1 MIHADPAAAAI
12 ADQLNASAF
21 TVDRH
26 VVFGTGRFNPASTR
40 GQMLLAHE
48 IAHVVQQ
55 RGANSGRVATSPEAE
70 LEASEAAASA
80 VLGLPI
86 PVLSATSVGVACQGK
101 EEEQT
106 WRSRLWHS
114 GAALVEKA
122 KVEARD
128 YIKEQVGVV
137 EGVANEAA
145 TFVDTM
151 VWAETGAP
159 DPTDKVVDKV
169 AALGG
174 LSKEKREALRS
185 AVQTLTNQPGMHAL
199 REGVRKA
206 AREAHLVNPVTGAPS
221 SASAVSRAFDWV
233 EKKSDETLFRGMP
246 KEEGLLSRRDI
257 GVLEGSIGSQ
267 IALAFTGGEEVQIA
281 LKVLGSVQSVEG
293 VVAAIEANP
302 KSWQHDAK
310 FWLQVINLALFMAG
324 LGASSAGKKIA
335 SILINSA
342 STLLATVPAAVQLA
356 RDYLHETGPDRDSRL
371 REDIKALIK
380 ALAQALQQIIGHA
393 QASRTA
399 RPGGAA
405 EGTSASPAPAAGTP
419 AAVPVPA
426 EATPPVR
433 AEPAAAAPVPA
444 AGTPAAVPVPAEATP
459 PVRAEPAAAAPVP
472 AAGTPAAVPVPA
484 EATPPV
490 RAEPAAAAPVPAAG
504 TPAAVPVPA
513 EATPPVR
520 AEPAAA
526 APVPVGKAIEAGA
539 VKGVPEADTK
549 EASTTPA
556 QRPAPADYADMPL
569 PRLRKLAVT
578 DPEAAEALRLR
589 YRAMGDTRLKAMAKR
604 DDETARASLRQRVP
618 SNEEERR
625 KALGSNYRPPHTAT
639 GIAADAKGEVTWRSG
654 LTSSDMT
661 PEEQALGFPKSS
673 LATHT
678 EARAVR
684 QAPLTRGGTLL
695 IIGQYDPCTSCQA
708 AMRAAAARSGCTITY
723 MWPGGSKTFVSLR
736 LVKSR

>member
-1 MIHADPAAAAI
+1 MGGPARIHERQRAVQPDPLSVRSLAAEPTQSQRRRFGAVSASGIREPLVGSSLTGGAVNPVPDSPSRPGAVSDFASIPVSAQPPGLAAPQHSGELSARYSPPASTGRRLDGDTRADIQARFGMPAVDVMIHADPAAAAI

-206 AREAHLVNPVTGAPS
+206 AREAHLVDPVTGAPS

-233 EKKSDETLFRGMP
+233 R
-246 KEEGLLSRRDI
+246 KEVRRD
-257 GVLEGSIGSQ
+257 
-267 IALAFTGGEEVQIA
+267 
-281 LKVLGSVQSVEG
+281 
-293 VVAAIEANP
+293 P
-302 KSWQHDAK
+302 
-310 FWLQVINLALFMAG
+310 
-324 LGASSAGKKIA
+324 
-335 SILINSA
+335 
-342 STLLATVPAAVQLA
+342 VP
-356 RDYLHETGPDRDSRL
+356 
-371 REDIKALIK
+371 
-380 ALAQALQQIIGHA
+380 GHA
-393 QASRTA
+393 Q
-399 RPGGAA
+399 GG
-405 EGTSASPAPAAGTP
+405 
-419 AAVPVPA
+419 
-426 EATPPVR
+426 
-433 AEPAAAAPVPA
+433 
-444 AGTPAAVPVPAEATP
+444 
-459 PVRAEPAAAAPVP
+459 
-472 AAGTPAAVPVPA
+472 
-484 EATPPV
+484 
-490 RAEPAAAAPVPAAG
+490 
-504 TPAAVPVPA
+504 
-513 EATPPVR
+513 
-520 AEPAAA
+520 
-526 APVPVGKAIEAGA
+526 
-539 VKGVPEADTK
+539 
-549 EASTTPA
+549 
-556 QRPAPADYADMPL
+556 
-569 PRLRKLAVT
+569 
-578 DPEAAEALRLR
+578 
-589 YRAMGDTRLKAMAKR
+589 
-604 DDETARASLRQRVP
+604 
-618 SNEEERR
+618 
-625 KALGSNYRPPHTAT
+625 
-639 GIAADAKGEVTWRSG
+639 
-654 LTSSDMT
+654 
-661 PEEQALGFPKSS
+661 
-673 LATHT
+673 
-678 EARAVR
+678 
-684 QAPLTRGGTLL
+684 
-695 IIGQYDPCTSCQA
+695 
-708 AMRAAAARSGCTITY
+708 RAAQPPRHRCA
-723 MWPGGSKTFVSLR
+723 
-736 LVKSR
+736 